1 MTLQV
6 CIRDVLYQLLQPVLS
21 KLGSLRGTLGMALES
36 KKTLKRVT
44 SQNAQA
50 ELTWREIIEASMD
63 YGAENTFI
71 PSPSSFLTQQENTDA
86 DRYPGPGRQG

>member
-1 MTLQV
+1 
-6 CIRDVLYQLLQPVLS
+6 
-21 KLGSLRGTLGMALES
+21 MALES

-50 ELTWREIIEASMD
+50 ELTWREIMDASMD
-63 YGAENTFI
+63 YGAENIFT

-86 DRYPGPGRQG
+86 DTQGKGGKGGKGGKRRQGR